1 MQISASAATGYR
13 FVHWS
18 DGNTENPRSV
28 TVNAAVTL
36 KAEFARN
43 QYTISWKDYDNSS
56 LGSTTVSHGEIPS
69 HAAPAREDNAGK
81 RYTFNGW
88 TPAITAANANT
99 TYTAT
104 YTEETLTY
112 TIRFVLNNGLSDVI
126 QTKTY
131 GATLSISNP
140 VPASVGNVQ
149 GVFAGWKNSAGTV
162 YAADTPLPN
171 VTNNE
176 VYSAQYELHNEEI
189 VLIAGTGDEADA
201 KDIDISEYGINVEAS
216 TLIIEEDGSAT
227 IPAGT
232 SLQVEDFILESNTDK
247 SGQLTGG
254 SRINVTGNAYF
265 DVRFN
270 GEAGTAHRT
279 WYAIAV
285 PWEVNSETG
294 IWNLEGN
301 RRLVLGRDFDLV
313 WYDGQE
319 RAANGDS
326 YACWRYLER
335 ESDKMMHPGKMY
347 MMYFAGQIKTVR
359 FEKMAGAPIVY
370 TADADA
376 VDEVETYPLGT
387 GNETDANWNGIAN
400 PSVCHAFLNAGTSYG
415 QVLGNGN
422 LDDHFANPQNPVYN
436 TVILSSYKFVVG
448 KPVFVQ
454 ATESRSVVVTP
465 VISGALSAP
474 RRANA
479 PDLTEGIESI
489 WQVSVGRENQP
500 ATDNLFLQIASEKE
514 NRYVLGQDLA
524 KGSVAKTCPQM
535 WIDRYDT
542 KLSVN
547 TQALTD
553 NVAEYPLN
561 VYVPETGEYI
571 LHSSESEGSNS
582 DYALYLTY
590 KGNAIW
596 NLSVSDYPLALLKG
610 NTTNYGLRI
619 CAKSSQLPTDVDE
632 AVVDANGETRKVVI
646 DGNVYIIRNG
656 EVYTLTGKKVQ

>member
-1 MQISASAATGYR
+1 M
-13 FVHWS
+13 
-18 DGNTENPRSV
+18 
-28 TVNAAVTL
+28 
-36 KAEFARN
+36 
-43 QYTISWKDYDNSS
+43 
-56 LGSTTVSHGEIPS
+56 
-69 HAAPAREDNAGK
+69 
-81 RYTFNGW
+81 
-88 TPAITAANANT
+88 
-99 TYTAT
+99 
-104 YTEETLTY
+104 
-112 TIRFVLNNGLSDVI
+112 LNN
-126 QTKTY
+126 
-131 GATLSISNP
+131 
-140 VPASVGNVQ
+140 
-149 GVFAGWKNSAGTV
+149 
-162 YAADTPLPN
+162 
-171 VTNNE
+171 
-176 VYSAQYELHNEEI
+176 
-189 VLIAGTGDEADA
+189 
-201 KDIDISEYGINVEAS
+201 
-216 TLIIEEDGSAT
+216 
-227 IPAGT
+227 
-232 SLQVEDFILESNTDK
+232 
-247 SGQLTGG
+247 
-254 SRINVTGNAYF
+254 
-265 DVRFN
+265 
-270 GEAGTAHRT
+270 
-279 WYAIAV
+279 
-285 PWEVNSETG
+285 
-294 IWNLEGN
+294 
-301 RRLVLGRDFDLV
+301 
-313 WYDGQE
+313 
-319 RAANGDS
+319 
-326 YACWRYLER
+326 
-335 ESDKMMHPGKMY
+335 
-347 MMYFAGQIKTVR
+347 
-359 FEKMAGAPIVY
+359 
-370 TADADA
+370 
-376 VDEVETYPLGT
+376 
-387 GNETDANWNGIAN
+387 
-400 PSVCHAFLNAGTSYG
+400 
-415 QVLGNGN
+415 
-422 LDDHFANPQNPVYN
+422 
-436 TVILSSYKFVVG
+436 YKFVVG

-571 LHSSESEGSNS
+571 LHSSESEGSKS

-619 CAKSSQLPTDVDE
+619 CAKSPQLPTGVDE